1 MFVTTRAEAPFNFS
15 TTSGV
20 TAIGAALACAV
31 LGAGTAGAFISAG
44 VVVAAGTDAVAA
56 GIEAA
61 GAGVSGWDAAG
72 AGALKRGCNNA
83 FAAAATGENSLGE

>member
-20 TAIGAALACAV
+20 TAVGAALACAV
-31 LGAGTAGAFISAG
+31 LGAGTAGALAAAG
-44 VVVAAGTDAVAA
+44 AIVAADTDAVAA
-56 GIEAA
+56 GVEAT

-72 AGALKRGCNNA
+72 AGGLKRGCRSA
-83 FAAAATGENSLGE
+83 LAAAATGENSLGE